1 VNRRNDMSNVKVIY
15 PHDALCPAMNCID
28 SGCGDCCH
36 CELIAKVRQDERE
49 RAGIEQT
56 VPSYEYPFSTAVTVE
71 VDMNRYMWTAF
82 GPWLDED
89 GPWVLYADAQAAIAA
104 AQANMADG
112 QSVILASECEKRIA
126 EARESMLDFQ
136 HGVKA
141 GYATR
146 LTDVDDLVREAKAD
160 MLAKCVATV
169 EAMDIHGSH
178 PYRGVVHCNCLGP
191 QIVAALR
198 AL

>member
-1 VNRRNDMSNVKVIY
+1 MT
-15 PHDALCPAMNCID
+15 
-28 SGCGDCCH
+28 
-36 CELIAKVRQDERE
+36 E
-49 RAGIEQT
+49 
-56 VPSYEYPFSTAVTVE
+56 
-71 VDMNRYMWTAF
+71 MNRFMWTAF

-89 GPWVLYADAQAAIAA
+89 GPFVLHADAEAAIAA
-104 AQANMADG
+104 ARAEMSDG

-126 EARESMLDFQ
+126 EARTAMTDFQ
-136 HGVKA
+136 QGVKA
-141 GYATR
+141 GYATG

-198 AL
+198 ALQEKP